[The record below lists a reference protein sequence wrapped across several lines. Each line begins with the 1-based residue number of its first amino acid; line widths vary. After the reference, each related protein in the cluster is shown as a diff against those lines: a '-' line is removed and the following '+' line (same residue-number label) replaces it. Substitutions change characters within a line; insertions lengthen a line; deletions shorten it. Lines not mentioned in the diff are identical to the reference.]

1 MNASSVV
8 ARVLSKYVD
17 CRHRQG
23 PVCEQKMADLLVDS
37 LTDHPLSALIF
48 NPLVWVKLQR
58 RLGRLYLHVPKEGFF
73 VATQVETSAKSY
85 RQFFENDDPKNICP
99 CFIAD
104 KNGHRLAKI

>member
-58 RLGRLYLHVPKEGFF
+58 RLGKLYLHVPKEGFL
-73 VATQVETSAKSY
+73 VATQVEQVQYLTDNFLKTTIQRISAPAS
-85 RQFFENDDPKNICP
+85 
-99 CFIAD
+99 
-104 KNGHRLAKI
+104 